1 MSNAVNGQAFPDLID
16 VTIEDVMKALDDG
29 LFTSV
34 DLTRAYLTRIDEV
47 NPQFNAITEVNP
59 DALDIAA
66 QLDSE
71 RAEGNSRG

>member
-1 MSNAVNGQAFPDLID
+1 LID

>member
-1 MSNAVNGQAFPDLID
+1 LID
-16 VTIEDVMKALDDG
+16 VTVEDVMKALDDG

-34 DLTRAYLTRIDEV
+34 ELTRAYLARIDEV
-47 NPQFNAITEVNP
+47 NPQFNAVTEVNP

-66 QLDSE
+66 QLDNE

>member
-1 MSNAVNGQAFPDLID
+1 
-16 VTIEDVMKALDDG
+16 MKALDDG

-34 DLTRAYLTRIDEV
+34 ELTRAYLARIDEV
-47 NPQFNAITEVNP
+47 NNDFRAVTEVNP

-71 RAEGNSRG
+71 RAEGRSRG